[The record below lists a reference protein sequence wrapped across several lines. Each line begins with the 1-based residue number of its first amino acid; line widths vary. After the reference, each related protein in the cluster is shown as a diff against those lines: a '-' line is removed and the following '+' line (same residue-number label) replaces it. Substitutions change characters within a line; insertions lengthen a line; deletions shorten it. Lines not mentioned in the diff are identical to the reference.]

1 MQSSSIELKSVHG
14 GLVRKTDAKADL
26 QVFQSFHRKILSCAR
41 DVRVRD
47 KKIGKRGWQRNWAN
61 LYSYLYEF
69 IIY

>member
-14 GLVRKTDAKADL
+14 GLVSKTDTQSDP
-26 QVFQSFHRKILSCAR
+26 QVGGSLLCKISSCGR
-41 DVRVRD
+41 DVRARD
-47 KKIGKRGWQRNWAN
+47 KKIGKRGWRRNWGN